1 MASGHHSSSNAT
13 GCQDISVPASTD
25 RYSYRSAT
33 STGLS
38 SFGLSTSILLRANK
52 GNSARIVINPSH
64 KSFYL
69 SLTMLDEE
77 RLEVPDSSTLD
88 SANDEVAPS
97 TEEPQKSPLVL
108 TEAMLEAYWEERK
121 KKGRE
126 LRAQVLIRDSP
137 NPNNK
142 EFWARHDRERA
153 QLKND
158 KLEHHGGQGAGG
170 HPFTST
176 SDAEPAQG
184 NEVPKEK
191 PSQLESLKY
200 NLWRASVLRGW
211 EAMQREPAAADR
223 MRRAWMHLSMRETTI

>member
-1 MASGHHSSSNAT
+1 M
-13 GCQDISVPASTD
+13 PA
-25 RYSYRSAT
+25 YSYR
-33 STGLS
+33 
-38 SFGLSTSILLRANK
+38 FELSTSILLRANK

-69 SLTMLDEE
+69 SLTMLDEG
-77 RLEVPDSSTLD
+77 RLEVPDGPALD
-88 SANDEVAPS
+88 SADDEVAPS
-97 TEEPQKSPLVL
+97 TDQPQKSPVVL

-121 KKGRE
+121 KKERE

-153 QLKND
+153 QLKKD
-158 KLEHHGGQGAGG
+158 KLEHGGGQGAGG
-170 HPFTST
+170 HPSPTST
-176 SDAEPAQG
+176 SDAEPTQG
-184 NEVPKEK
+184 NEPKET

-200 NLWRASVLRGW
+200 NPWRASVLRGW
-211 EAMQREPAAADR
+211 EAMQREPDAADR